1 MQNTLQTRSG
11 FDAAL
16 AVWHRRKWLAVLA
29 FLIPL
34 AATAGATRAM
44 PPIYESTATLIVEP
58 QQVEQ
63 RLVGPSGASELE
75 TRPRTIS
82 QRTLSRSRLVALIT
96 QYNLYPEWR
105 PRPTP
110 AEIPARLLRD
120 TGWQSEESCHS

>member
-58 QQVEQ
+58 QQVEE
-63 RLVGPSGASELE
+63 RLVGPSVASELE
-75 TRPRTIS
+75 TRLRTIS
-82 QRTLSRSRLVALIT
+82 GFSVARAS
-96 QYNLYPEWR
+96 W
-105 PRPTP
+105 
-110 AEIPARLLRD
+110 
-120 TGWQSEESCHS
+120 S